1 MIRGAVGDTG
11 IAYRV
16 DGPNDRPA
24 IVFSN
29 SLGTD
34 HRLWNRQM
42 PAVEERFRVVR
53 YEACGHGASDPPR
66 GPVTI
71 ERLGQDL
78 IALLDHLDI
87 DRAVVCGCSL
97 GGVIALWLS
106 VNRPERVAGAVLANT
121 GAKVGTNESWD
132 ARIAAVRAGGTVA
145 VRNQVVR
152 RFLTPEFRAR
162 DPETTAVIAG
172 MVEATNPAAYISACE
187 ALRATD
193 LRADASRVRVPV
205 LIIGSER
212 DQSTPPVLSREL
224 HASIDGSEL
233 VMIADAAHLSNV
245 EQPAVFNA
253 ALLKFLTD
261 ECALRQLPATRHRSE
276 PYGSGE

>member
-16 DGPNDRPA
+16 NGPSDGPA
-24 IVFSN
+24 LVFSN

-34 HRLWNRQM
+34 HRLWDRQM
-42 PAVEERFRVVR
+42 SAVQDRCRVVR
-53 YEACGHGASDPPR
+53 YEACGHGVSDPPR

-71 ERLGQDL
+71 ERLGQNL
-78 IALLDHLDI
+78 IALLDHLEI
-87 DRAVVCGCSL
+87 ERAIVCGSSL

-145 VRNQVVR
+145 VRDHVVG
-152 RFLTPEFRAR
+152 RFLTPEFRER
-162 DPETTAVIAG
+162 DRDTTALIAG
-172 MVEATNPAAYISACE
+172 MVEATNPDGYLAACE

-193 LRADASRVRVPV
+193 LRDDAKRVRVPV
-205 LIIGSER
+205 MIVGSER
-212 DQSTPPVLSREL
+212 DESTPPALSREL
-224 HASIDGSEL
+224 HASIEGSEL
-233 VMIADAAHLSNV
+233 VMIANAAHLSNV
-245 EQPAVFNA
+245 EQPALFNA
-253 ALLKFLTD
+253 ALQRFLAD
-261 ECALRQLPATRHRSE
+261 ARPLLSE
-276 PYGSGE
+276 HHFV